1 MRDAQDYIQGRPRRN
16 SGGSDGTGS
25 GPAAVARTA
34 AAPVTKPTDVKTKKI
49 PKSERVMATLKKSLI
64 GNPMFSDLDDLQIHE
79 VCECMEGVFYKGG
92 DAVFR
97 IGHPGDF
104 FYVVETGECEAYLTD
119 AEDEAV
125 AKYTGGEGFGELALL
140 YNRPR
145 AATIVA
151 TTDARLWRVDGNTFR
166 AVVVQTTY
174 KKRQYFESL
183 LEKVPLL
190 KALQEHERS
199 KIADALEEVTFPANH
214 IIIRQNDHGDY
225 FYFCMEGTAKCTK
238 TDRQGVEVDIMTI
251 ADTDY
256 FGEIALLT
264 DNPRRATI
272 TSTSTMK
279 CARYAAHSRCFVA
292 ANNAQGAVSACRM
305 HRRDFTRLLGPL
317 QDILT
322 FRKYE
327 GASCASNPE
336 SATSDG
342 RFCRPRLPLLS
353 AGPILGILQVGARR
367 RVRLTQPLLLRP
379 APCALPPAKRSSSR
393 TRLAGRRG

>member
-1 MRDAQDYIQGRPRRN
+1 MALTVLRCGMQDYIQGRGRRN
-16 SGGSDGTGS
+16 SGGSDGTSS
-25 GPAAVARTA
+25 GPAVARTA
-34 AAPVTKPTDVKTKKI
+34 AAPVTKPTRRRQEEFGGGQEYHDEIREGTDVKTKKI

-279 CARYAAHSRCFVA
+279 CARYAAPPISRGFRRGKQHSRCGV
-292 ANNAQGAVSACRM
+292 G
-305 HRRDFTRLLGPL
+305 L
-317 QDILT
+317 QDAPARL
-322 FRKYE
+322 Y
-327 GASCASNPE
+327 ASARAAAGHP
-336 SATSDG
+336 D
-342 RFCRPRLPLLS
+342 LPQ
-353 AGPILGILQVGARR
+353 IRRCVLQ
-367 RVRLTQPLLLRP
+367 P
-379 APCALPPAKRSSSR
+379 ALQTPKRD
-393 TRLAGRRG
+393 L